1 MGLTLRRRFGFAGGA
16 LTAYED
22 ERFKSNA
29 RDSSRPGPFGTKR
42 LSAHQQPADQRD
54 RAPAIRPDARHRRD
68 DPARAGRHRPGGRG
82 DDRVRAGRARHRED
96 RGRPAPGGVPAL
108 RAQGAGD
115 QARRGRRGPEPR
127 LPLLHQERAARARRA
142 RRHPDHGGRP
152 GGDHAHPRAPT
163 PTRRPRS
170 RATPRMAELLHDVLW
185 SSIKP
190 PAAGARAQPRITP
203 AAGPRARDRGA
214 RPGAAR
220 PRRPLR
226 HRPRAPRAPDRA
238 RDPAPARGG
247 GRDLR
252 RPHPRLGPPLR
263 AGPQVRGRG
272 LAEGGSEASGLHRPL
287 RSKPAPIER
296 SRPALTRRTRPHPL
310 AEGPRAA
317 SPPPPGPAPTR
328 C

>member
-1 MGLTLRRRFGFAGGA
+1 M
-16 LTAYED
+16 
-22 ERFKSNA
+22 
-29 RDSSRPGPFGTKR
+29 RDIVATI
-42 LSAHQQPADQRD
+42 QPEQ
-54 RAPAIRPDARHRRD
+54 D
-68 DPARAGRHRPGGRG
+68 DI
-82 DDRVRAGRARHRED
+82 VRAGAATTVCVQ
-96 RGRPAPGGVPAL
+96 GAPGTGKTAVGLHRVAYL
-108 RAQGAGD
+108 LYAHKEQVTRRG
-115 QARRGRRGPEPR
+115 RGRRGPEPR

-152 GGDHAHPRAPT
+152 GGDHAHPRHRHRRGGHGQGRRADGRAAA
-163 PTRRPRS
+163 RRPVVVGQAAR
-170 RATPRMAELLHDVLW
+170 
-185 SSIKP
+185 
-190 PAAGARAQPRITP
+190 AGARAQPGNAP

-214 RPGAAR
+214 GPRAAR

-296 SRPALTRRTRPHPL
+296 TRPTLTGRTRPHPL